1 MRVTK
6 LLGGFDDSM
15 MSINVNN
22 VSFSYGNQEILND
35 FSLEIQKPGIYSLFG
50 KSGCGKTTL
59 INILSLIQAPTQGE
73 VVLFKQTLDFS
84 NKEKIDE
91 ARKQIAYFFQD
102 LNLIEALTVR
112 ENLEIISLINHQSI
126 DEERLKRYSEKIGMS
141 KKLDVPVNNLS
152 GGERQRAAFLKVMI
166 FEYKLILLDEPTNNL
181 DKENIEMI
189 MDLLKEI
196 KSDKIILIVTHSNY
210 VVGQSDQTFN
220 FNELNRGIAV

>member
-1 MRVTK
+1 
-6 LLGGFDDSM
+6 M

-22 VSFSYGNQEILND
+22 VSFGYGNQEILND

-59 INILSLIQAPTQGE
+59 INILSLIQAPTHGE
-73 VVLFKQTLDFS
+73 VVLFNQTLDFS

-112 ENLEIISLINHQSI
+112 ENLEIISLINHQNI

-220 FNELNRGIAV
+220 FNELNRGIAI

>member
-1 MRVTK
+1 
-6 LLGGFDDSM
+6 M

-22 VSFSYGNQEILND
+22 VSFGYGNQEILND

-59 INILSLIQAPTQGE
+59 INILSLIQAPTHGE
-73 VVLFKQTLDFS
+73 VVLFNQTLDFS

-112 ENLEIISLINHQSI
+112 ENLEIISLINHQNI

-210 VVGQSDQTFN
+210 VVCQSDQTFN

>member
-1 MRVTK
+1 
-6 LLGGFDDSM
+6 M

-59 INILSLIQAPTQGE
+59 INILSLIQAPTHGE
-73 VVLFKQTLDFS
+73 VVLFNQTLDFS

-112 ENLEIISLINHQSI
+112 ENLEIISLINHQNI

>member
-1 MRVTK
+1 M
-6 LLGGFDDSM
+6 LGGFDDSM

-59 INILSLIQAPTQGE
+59 INILSLIQAPTHGE
-73 VVLFKQTLDFS
+73 VVLFNQTLDFS

-112 ENLEIISLINHQSI
+112 ENLEIISLINHQNI

>member
-1 MRVTK
+1 M
-6 LLGGFDDSM
+6 LGGFDDSM

>member
-1 MRVTK
+1 MTK

-59 INILSLIQAPTQGE
+59 INILSLIQAPTHGE
-73 VVLFKQTLDFS
+73 VVLFNQTLDFS

-112 ENLEIISLINHQSI
+112 ENLEIISLINHQNI

>member
-1 MRVTK
+1 M
-6 LLGGFDDSM
+6 LGGFDDSM

-22 VSFSYGNQEILND
+22 VSFGYENQEILND

-73 VVLFKQTLDFS
+73 VVLFNQTLDFS

-112 ENLEIISLINHQSI
+112 ENLEIISLINHQNI

>member
-1 MRVTK
+1 
-6 LLGGFDDSM
+6 M

-22 VSFSYGNQEILND
+22 VSFGYGNQEILND

-59 INILSLIQAPTQGE
+59 INILSLIQAPTHGE
-73 VVLFKQTLDFS
+73 VVLFNQTLDFS

-112 ENLEIISLINHQSI
+112 ENLEIISLINHQNI

>member
-1 MRVTK
+1 MTK

-22 VSFSYGNQEILND
+22 VSFGYGNQEILND

-59 INILSLIQAPTQGE
+59 INILSLIQAPTHGE
-73 VVLFKQTLDFS
+73 VVLFNQTLDFS

-112 ENLEIISLINHQSI
+112 ENLEIISLINHQNI
-126 DEERLKRYSEKIGMS
+126 DEERLRRYSEKIGMS

>member
-1 MRVTK
+1 MTK

-22 VSFSYGNQEILND
+22 VSFGYGNQEILND

-59 INILSLIQAPTQGE
+59 INILSLIQAPTHGE
-73 VVLFKQTLDFS
+73 VVLFNQTLDFS

-112 ENLEIISLINHQSI
+112 ENLEIISLINHQNI

-220 FNELNRGIAV
+220 FNELNRGIAI

>member
-1 MRVTK
+1 M
-6 LLGGFDDSM
+6 LGGFDDSM

-22 VSFSYGNQEILND
+22 VSFGYGNQEILND

-59 INILSLIQAPTQGE
+59 INILSLIQAPTHGE
-73 VVLFKQTLDFS
+73 VVLFNQTLDFS

-102 LNLIEALTVR
+102 LNLIEALTMR
-112 ENLEIISLINHQSI
+112 ENLEIISLINHQNI

>member
-1 MRVTK
+1 
-6 LLGGFDDSM
+6 M

>member
-1 MRVTK
+1 M
-6 LLGGFDDSM
+6 LGGFDDSM

-22 VSFSYGNQEILND
+22 VSFGYGNQEILND

-59 INILSLIQAPTQGE
+59 INILSLIQAPTHGE
-73 VVLFKQTLDFS
+73 VVLFNQTLDFS

-112 ENLEIISLINHQSI
+112 ENLEIISLINHQNI
-126 DEERLKRYSEKIGMS
+126 DEERLKRYSEKIGIS

>member
-1 MRVTK
+1 M
-6 LLGGFDDSM
+6 LGGFDDSM

-22 VSFSYGNQEILND
+22 VSFGYGNQEILND

-59 INILSLIQAPTQGE
+59 INILSLIQAPTHGE
-73 VVLFKQTLDFS
+73 VVLFNQTLDFS

-112 ENLEIISLINHQSI
+112 ENLEIISLINHQNI
-126 DEERLKRYSEKIGMS
+126 DEERLKRYSEKIGMA

-196 KSDKIILIVTHSNY
+196 KSDKIILIVTHSDY

>member
-1 MRVTK
+1 M
-6 LLGGFDDSM
+6 LGGFDDSM

-35 FSLEIQKPGIYSLFG
+35 FSLEIHKPGIYSLFG

-73 VVLFKQTLDFS
+73 VVLFNQKLDFS

-112 ENLEIISLINHQSI
+112 ENLEIISLINHQCI

>member
-1 MRVTK
+1 MTK

-22 VSFSYGNQEILND
+22 VSFAYENQEILND

-59 INILSLIQAPTQGE
+59 INILSLIQAPTHGE
-73 VVLFKQTLDFS
+73 VVLFNQTLDFS

-112 ENLEIISLINHQSI
+112 ENLEIISLINHQNI

-196 KSDKIILIVTHSNY
+196 KSNKIILIVTHSNY

>member
-1 MRVTK
+1 M
-6 LLGGFDDSM
+6 LGGFDDSM

-22 VSFSYGNQEILND
+22 VSFGYGNQEILND

-59 INILSLIQAPTQGE
+59 INILSLIQAPTHGE
-73 VVLFKQTLDFS
+73 VVLFNQTLDFS

-112 ENLEIISLINHQSI
+112 ENLEIISLINHQNI

-220 FNELNRGIAV
+220 FNELNRGIAI

>member
-1 MRVTK
+1 VTK

-22 VSFSYGNQEILND
+22 VSFGYGNQEILND

-59 INILSLIQAPTQGE
+59 INILSLIQAPTHGE
-73 VVLFKQTLDFS
+73 VVLFNQTLDFS

-112 ENLEIISLINHQSI
+112 ENLEIISLINHQNI

>member
-1 MRVTK
+1 M
-6 LLGGFDDSM
+6 LGGFDDSM

-22 VSFSYGNQEILND
+22 VSFGYGNQEILND

-59 INILSLIQAPTQGE
+59 INILSLIQAPTHGE
-73 VVLFKQTLDFS
+73 VVLFNQTLDFS

-112 ENLEIISLINHQSI
+112 ENLEIISLINHQNI

>member
-1 MRVTK
+1 MTK
-6 LLGGFDDSM
+6 LLGGFDKSM
-15 MSINVNN
+15 ISINVNDI
-22 VSFSYGNQEILND
+22 SFSYGSQKILDD

-59 INILSLIQAPTQGE
+59 INILSLIQAPTHGE
-73 VVLFKQTLDFS
+73 VVLFDQTLDFS
-84 NKEKIDE
+84 NKGKIDE

-112 ENLEIISLINHQSI
+112 ENLEIISLINHQNI

-141 KKLDVPVNNLS
+141 KKLDVPVNHLS

-189 MDLLKEI
+189 MNLLKEI

-210 VVGQSDQTFN
+210 VVSQSDQTFN
-220 FNELNRGIAV
+220 FTELNRGIAV

>member
-1 MRVTK
+1 MTK

-15 MSINVNN
+15 ISINVND
-22 VSFSYGNQEILND
+22 VSFSYGSQKILDD
-35 FSLEIQKPGIYSLFG
+35 FSLEIKEPGIYSLFG

-59 INILSLIQAPTQGE
+59 INILSLIQAPTHGE
-73 VVLFKQTLDFS
+73 VVLFDQTLDFS
-84 NKEKIDE
+84 KKEKIDE

-112 ENLEIISLINHQSI
+112 ENLEIISLINHQNI

-210 VVGQSDQTFN
+210 VVNQSDQTFN

>member
-1 MRVTK
+1 
-6 LLGGFDDSM
+6 

-22 VSFSYGNQEILND
+22 VSFGYGNQEILND

-59 INILSLIQAPTQGE
+59 INILSLIQAPTHGE
-73 VVLFKQTLDFS
+73 VVLFNQTLDFS

-112 ENLEIISLINHQSI
+112 ENLEIISLINHQNI

>member
-1 MRVTK
+1 MTK

>member
-1 MRVTK
+1 

>member
-1 MRVTK
+1 M
-6 LLGGFDDSM
+6 LGGFDDSM

-22 VSFSYGNQEILND
+22 VSFGYGNQEILND

-73 VVLFKQTLDFS
+73 VVLFNQTLDFS

-112 ENLEIISLINHQSI
+112 ENLEIISLINHQNI

>member
-1 MRVTK
+1 MTK

-22 VSFSYGNQEILND
+22 VSFGYGNQEILND

-73 VVLFKQTLDFS
+73 VVLFNQTLDFS

-112 ENLEIISLINHQSI
+112 ENLEIISLINHQNI